1 MRLTLHLAITCYR
14 KAIPV
19 LGGAVV
25 MTAWPIV
32 SSVVGAEKSAAQ
44 PNAAASVQRI
54 DFNRDIAPIF
64 QASCVACHA
73 PEKPQGRLRL
83 DSEAAVLQGGV
94 SGKIVIPWQSN
105 ESLLLKRLSG
115 SGDAPRM

>member
-25 MTAWPIV
+25 MTVWPIV
-32 SSVVGAEKSAAQ
+32 RSVVRAEKSAPTQ
-44 PNAAASVQRI
+44 PNAVASVQRI

-94 SGKIVIPWQSN
+94 SGKIVIP
-105 ESLLLKRLSG
+105 
-115 SGDAPRM
+115 